1 MKRQIITEKFDFF
14 SAVKNFL
21 GDTVRQAAGAVD
33 FLGDPIVIAS
43 LYKNYQE
50 ISESLDRFETIK
62 NQLLGPEMDL
72 NYKTLKEEMFDIRE
86 DLEVDIIDTL
96 QGFAELTPTSIA
108 GSITS
113 FIGGIT
119 PTALKLSIEDIVDRL
134 HTVIPVDLDFPLI
147 GTITNGLRAIY
158 FIDNIEKVKQDIK
171 PVHDNPDIFLSNIL
185 NGGGE
190 MVQEGR
196 KKTGTKLCSR
206 GKSAAKSKFDVYPS
220 AYANGYA
227 IQVCKGKIKGL
238 DGKKRCS
245 PPYC

>member
-21 GDTVRQAAGAVD
+21 GDAVRQAAGAVD

-50 ISESLDRFETIK
+50 ISESLDRFEGLK
-62 NQLLGPEMDL
+62 SKLLGPDMDL
-72 NYKTLKEEMFDIRE
+72 NYKSLKSEMLDIRD

-119 PTALKLSIEDIVDRL
+119 PAALKFSIEDIVDNL
-134 HTVIPVDLDFPLI
+134 HEFIPRDLDFPLI
-147 GTITNGLRAIY
+147 GKITDGLRAIY
-158 FIDNIEKVKQDIK
+158 FIDNIERVKQEVQ
-171 PVHDNPDIFLSNIL
+171 PVHDNPDLFLSNIL
-185 NGGGE
+185 NGSSE